1 MLSWQ
6 CEVHGVGLHQY
17 TLPLPRR
24 MEGEGEDEGG
34 GEAGRQT
41 VHLGLGA
48 KTGLLGNNERSCM
61 RLI

>member
-34 GEAGRQT
+34 GRGGAPNSSPRIGSKNGPAG
-41 VHLGLGA
+41 
-48 KTGLLGNNERSCM
+48 
-61 RLI
+61 